1 MPITLQLLIE
11 SAIKHN
17 IVSKSMFLKIHI
29 SNDGMDA
36 LLVELLKNPVPSTG
50 PVQENIKKRYAF
62 LMNKGVVK

>member
-1 MPITLQLLIE
+1 
-11 SAIKHN
+11 
-17 IVSKSMFLKIHI
+17 MFLKIHI

-62 LMNKGVVK
+62 LMNEGVVK